1 MSLAD
6 SFSNMPTAAKVGVV
20 VATGGGVAGV
30 MAFLP
35 AGAIWIMF
43 IGAAVVATLAAA
55 YGWFIQWRAK
65 KRSKPLE
72 QGLMASTSAA
82 PTGLNDPAARARL
95 DQLHRQLTDG
105 ISKFS
110 AARGNLYVLPWY
122 LLVGEPG
129 SGKTEALRHCKFPS
143 PSGLQDPM
151 QGAGGTIN
159 MDWWFTN
166 HAVILDTAGRYMFE
180 QLEAGSTGEWQE
192 FLKFLKT
199 NRTRCPI
206 NGLVLAIGADTLIK
220 DSADGID
227 SKAGKIAQ
235 QLDRIQ
241 RVLGVRFPVFV
252 MITKCDLVNGFREFF
267 DEIQDPQLQHQM
279 LGWSNPSSLDE
290 PFRPDLVD
298 QHLAQVAQRLRRRRM
313 KLLMDPPESMEDSN
327 APRLD
332 KVDALYDL
340 PDSLLRLGPRL
351 RRYLELIF
359 VSGPFSPKPLFIRG
373 IYFSSS
379 LRQGAALDITLAET
393 LGMSVADLPEGR
405 MWEPERAFFLRH
417 LFMDK
422 VFPEKGLVTKSDN
435 TRSLLRRRSG
445 LLYGMGFALAAVL
458 TVASW
463 FGAKALNEGVG
474 EQLEFW
480 RNIQTGYAKHSLA
493 EQLPIVAPETRGSTV
508 FTYNGDSP
516 VTLNEKNRI
525 ESTVG
530 RIYHDVHRMSRQ
542 EIPVPWVF
550 RMFSLGSDL
559 FTTKRNLVHGRL
571 FEQSMLRPLAD
582 AVRAKLSDPKTG
594 AQWAQTPSGAAA
606 LAQLIRLEA
615 HAAYGVG
622 KIEGEPG
629 EKDRV
634 AIAPL
639 LEFVTRTK
647 LPPAGDER
655 DVRLAQEQ
663 EQKLNQERVRLSGL
677 LEDKGLSD
685 ADRKKHQADFDK
697 VTADIR
703 ATNLKWISS
712 EAQQWLYSAYPVS
725 GGQLNWPSE
734 TLRPGTERA
743 KAAVSGGLKLLIDS
757 WRQARPGSSGDLLGK
772 LTRLTDGLAAFS
784 KAEDE
789 LQALG
794 KNPAPVLSPDYAKL
808 VASAEGW
815 DGKFKALTA
824 AEKSISLSM
833 EELKSYFDENQN
845 LQLEKLLAD
854 AGVKILEDAKGD
866 LKILKDS
873 LGPASAVAAEGQ
885 AAPVTEDKSPFLRGI
900 NKELDEGWKSLEKFR
915 DEKIASIRKTMEGV
929 KAPLYLAKV
938 SPAERGYSSRF
949 KMYQAVQAFVDM
961 KMAAGVGGPSLS
973 DALAKV
979 TTESEKVTGVLGS
992 LGPQNPDEPMKQ
1004 RFEAA
1009 GQVNRLVL
1017 EAAGRRHRTDLMKQL
1032 LEGLP
1037 DDPKGYRDR
1046 VADMAKAA
1054 GMGPEKFDAVYGS
1067 AGLDEDSGKVYDV
1080 GYHSKVGKG
1089 LLVSLDAV
1097 GQGLGG
1103 ANAAAAS
1110 ASAAGP
1116 GKALFSDQIQL
1127 MYDKK
1132 LPGMKKYADQYL
1144 QYWLVEV
1151 AQTRS
1156 TYRRFDD
1163 WAKFR
1168 GSLDQLSTIQAFRV
1182 NANLREVMTT
1192 ARDASQGVPAR
1203 FMAGESGD
1211 YGKALERLNDQLR
1224 VIAKPETHQMHDAAI
1239 SRLRGLGASTE
1250 DAMKVVYAQT
1260 PDAFKRDYLSVYL
1273 DAPGFPAIDYWKGLT
1288 LSALDALSAENQ
1300 RKVSAAIGRLKE
1312 ERFRKF
1318 PLMLGGDPQSGA
1330 MSLAD
1335 YRQAAAL
1342 LGDLPASGP
1351 APAAAGAKTLGA
1363 GAETGEKP
1371 IDALLIKGRGGDLI
1385 KDKERAWLAKL
1396 AAVVEFLGDPQAM
1409 TAQVDLLTD
1418 KLQAEQPAGADA
1430 QGAARLFTSNLITK
1444 FGVFKDAARSKQ
1456 QNYGEGRVNVEMP
1469 LLPLY
1474 EEGAEGV
1481 RLQFYK
1487 QLTDAAPVQE
1497 ISLAAPWGL
1506 ARAMDKYAF
1515 APGKDEKGDFARVCV
1530 VIEVEG
1536 KKYYAWIAIRFKKA
1550 PPKAEDWPVKSD
1562 WP

>member
-1 MSLAD
+1 MSIAN

-35 AGAIWIMF
+35 AGALWIMF

-55 YGWFIQWRAK
+55 YGWFIKWRAK

-220 DSADGID
+220 DTADGID

-279 LGWSNPSSLDE
+279 LGWSNPSALDE
-290 PFRPDLVD
+290 PFRPDQVD

-313 KLLMDPPESMEDSN
+313 KLLMDPPEKMEDPN

-463 FGAKALNEGVG
+463 FGARALNEGIG

-480 RNIQTGYAKHSLA
+480 QNIQAGYAKNHLA
-493 EQLPIVAPETRGSTV
+493 ELLPIVAPETRGSTV

-516 VTLNEKNRI
+516 VTLRENPLI

-530 RIYHDVHRMSRQ
+530 RVYHDVHLMSRQ

-550 RMFSLGSDL
+550 RIFSLGSDL
-559 FTTKRNLVHGRL
+559 FPKQRQNVHRQL

-582 AVRAKLSDPKTG
+582 AVRAKLSDPQTG
-594 AQWAQTPSGAAA
+594 AQWAQTPSGVSA
-606 LAQLIRLEA
+606 LAQMIRLEVQL
-615 HAAYGVG
+615 AYGVG
-622 KIEGEPG
+622 KIEGGLG

-634 AIAPL
+634 AISPL
-639 LEFVTRTK
+639 LEFITKTK
-647 LPPAGDER
+647 LPAAGDER
-655 DVRLAQEQ
+655 DVRLTQEQ
-663 EQKLNQERVRLSGL
+663 EQKLGEERTRLGGL
-677 LEDKGLSD
+677 LNDKGLSD
-685 ADRKKHQADFDK
+685 AERKKHQADFDK

-703 ATNLKWISS
+703 AMNLKWISS
-712 EAQQWLYSAYPVS
+712 EAQQWLYSAYPAS
-725 GGQLNWPSE
+725 GDMPWPSE
-734 TLRPGTERA
+734 SLRPGTERA
-743 KAAVSGGLKLLIDS
+743 KAAISGGVKLLIES

-794 KNPAPVLSPDYAKL
+794 KNPAPALSPDYVKL
-808 VASAEGW
+808 VTSADGW
-815 DGKFKALTA
+815 DGKFKALIA

-833 EELKSYFDENQN
+833 EELKSYFDANQN
-845 LQLEKLLAD
+845 LQLEKLLSD
-854 AGVKILEDAKGD
+854 AGVKILEDARGD
-866 LKILKDS
+866 LKIVKDA
-873 LGPASAVAAEGQ
+873 LGPATAVVAEGA
-885 AAPVTEDKSPFLRGI
+885 AAPATEDKSPFLRGV
-900 NKELDEGWKSLEKFR
+900 NKDLDTGWSVLEKFR

-938 SPAERGYSSRF
+938 SPTERGYSARF
-949 KMYQAVQAFVDM
+949 KMYQTVQAFVEM
-961 KMAAGVGGPSLS
+961 KMAAAGSGASLS

-979 TTESEKVTGVLGS
+979 TTESEKVTGALGS
-992 LGPQNPDEPMKQ
+992 LGPQNPDETMKQ
-1004 RFEAA
+1004 RFDAA
-1009 GQVNRLVL
+1009 GQVNQLVL
-1017 EAAGRRHRTDLMKQL
+1017 DAAGRRHRTDLMKQL

-1046 VADMAKAA
+1046 VTEMAKAA

-1067 AGLDEDSGKVYDV
+1067 AGLDEDSGKIYDI
-1080 GYHSKVGKG
+1080 GFHSKVGKG

-1103 ANAAAAS
+1103 AKPAAAAAAS
-1110 ASAAGP
+1110 ASAP
-1116 GKALFSDQIQL
+1116 GKSLFADEIQA

-1151 AQTRS
+1151 PQTRA

-1168 GSLDQLSTIQAFRV
+1168 SSLDQLSTIQAFRI

-1192 ARDASQGVPAR
+1192 ARDATQGVPAR
-1203 FMAGESGD
+1203 FMTGESGD
-1211 YGKALERLNDQLR
+1211 HTKSLEKLNDQLR

-1239 SRLRGLGASTE
+1239 SKLRGLGASTE
-1250 DAMKVVYAQT
+1250 DAMKLLYAQT

-1288 LSALDALSAENQ
+1288 LSALDALTSENQ

-1318 PLMLGGDPQSGA
+1318 PLMLGGEAQAGT
-1330 MSLAD
+1330 MTLAD
-1335 YRQAAAL
+1335 YNQAAAL
-1342 LGDLPASGP
+1342 LRELPSSGP
-1351 APAAAGAKTLGA
+1351 AAPAAGVKTLGA
-1363 GAETGEKP
+1363 GAETGEKT
-1371 IDALLIKGRGGDLI
+1371 IDTLLVKGRGGDLI
-1385 KDKERAWLAKL
+1385 KEKERAWLAKL
-1396 AAVVEFLGDPQAM
+1396 AGVVEFLGDPQAL
-1409 TAQVDLLTD
+1409 TAQVDLMSD
-1418 KLQAEQPAGADA
+1418 KLQSEQPAGPEA
-1430 QGAARLFTSNLITK
+1430 QGTLRLFTSNLITK
-1444 FGVFKDAARSKQ
+1444 FGVIKDVTRNKQ
-1456 QNYGEGRVNVEMP
+1456 QNYGEGRANVEMP
-1469 LLPLY
+1469 VLPLY
-1474 EEGAEGV
+1474 EEGPDGV
-1481 RLQFYK
+1481 RLQFFK
-1487 QLTDAAPVQE
+1487 QLTDAAPAQE
-1497 ISLAAPWGL
+1497 IALAAPWGL
-1506 ARAMDKYAF
+1506 VHALDKYAF
-1515 APGKDEKGDFARVCV
+1515 TPGKDEKGDFARVCV
-1530 VIEVEG
+1530 VIDIEG
-1536 KKYYAWIAIRFKKA
+1536 KKFYAWISIRFKKA
-1550 PPKAEDWPVKSD
+1550 PPKAENWPVKAD